1 MSINGDPYL
10 CCVLCG
16 IESFLYIG
24 SELRKAHKD
33 WGVWAERKV
42 NKRKSLIVPAAE
54 LEQLDLETDP
64 PMWSFFYRAILDDPK
79 TDRLSI
85 SGISLYLMVDR
96 KKHRLMIDSDKALV
110 FPGPKMA
117 YQRWNISFRR
127 ANLFETDWNRE
138 KGLVIGYAMHPH
150 CWLLV
155 DRFLGHGVVKQDL
168 RTFIQAIEIFWGTDR
183 TLWMPDLI
191 HGTSEYSCYDHAAPW
206 IKHNCPRYGAGN
218 FNRTHMSSSPFI
230 IRDIQRLTTG
240 ARLRSIVA
248 NVPVEVIM
256 IIIDT
261 IYESRPPCPERI
273 QDTRNVLEA
282 FQWKLPDSYW
292 PRRCNPSLIFE
303 AQDVI
308 KAGTQIDWVYFC
320 LGLHELLLQEDWYC
334 NSGLYFRGWI
344 LYLVE
349 CIEGCI

>member
-1 MSINGDPYL
+1 M
-10 CCVLCG
+10 
-16 IESFLYIG
+16 
-24 SELRKAHKD
+24 
-33 WGVWAERKV
+33 
-42 NKRKSLIVPAAE
+42 
-54 LEQLDLETDP
+54 
-64 PMWSFFYRAILDDPK
+64 
-79 TDRLSI
+79 
-85 SGISLYLMVDR
+85 DR
-96 KKHRLMIDSDKALV
+96 KKHRVIIDADNALV

-117 YQRWNISFRR
+117 YQRWDIGFRM
-127 ANLFETDWNRE
+127 ANFFQTDWNRE
-138 KGLVIGYAMHPH
+138 KGLHIGCVMHPH

-168 RTFIQAIEIFWGTDR
+168 RAFIQAIEIFWRTDR
-183 TLWMPDLI
+183 ALWMPDLI
-191 HGTSEYSCYDHAAPW
+191 HDTSDYRCYDHAAPW

-218 FNRTHMSSSPFI
+218 FNRTHMSSSPI
-230 IRDIQRLTTG
+230 IICDIQTLITVATNEHGKPLGQG
-240 ARLRSIVA
+240 ARWHSIVA

-282 FQWKLPDSYW
+282 FQWKLPHSYW
-292 PRRCNPSLIFE
+292 PRRCNPSLLFE
-303 AQDVI
+303 AQDAI
-308 KAGTQIDWVYFC
+308 KAGTQNDWVYFC

-334 NSGLYFRGWI
+334 NSGLYFRGRI